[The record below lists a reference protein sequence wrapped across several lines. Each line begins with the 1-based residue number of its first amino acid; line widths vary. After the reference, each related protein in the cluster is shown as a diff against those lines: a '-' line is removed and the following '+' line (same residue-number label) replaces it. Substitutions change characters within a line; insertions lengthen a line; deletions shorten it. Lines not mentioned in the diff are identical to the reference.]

1 MTGTV
6 GAPHVPG
13 PRLASS
19 LPAVRFRL
27 VPTDDGFFDL
37 FRSSSENVVEC
48 AQRLKELI
56 DDFTDVETKHNRVI
70 DSERRGDE
78 ITRTILRRLSSTF
91 VTPFDRED
99 IHALAEE
106 LDDVVDDMLAV
117 SYLLQLTGVGVLLPE
132 VKEQADVMVKM
143 AEEVSALMNRL
154 EKMKGVEPHLDSID
168 RLESEGDAVY
178 RRTMARLFSGEYD
191 ALDVLKWKDIIEALE
206 AALNTLEDV
215 GDVVESIVLKHA

>member
-1 MTGTV
+1 
-6 GAPHVPG
+6 
-13 PRLASS
+13 
-19 LPAVRFRL
+19 VRFRL

-37 FRSSSENVVEC
+37 FRASSENVVAC

-56 DDFTDVETKHNRVI
+56 DDFRDVDAKHNLVV
-70 DSERRGDE
+70 DCERRGDE

-117 SYLLQLTGVGVLLPE
+117 SHLLQLTGVDDLLPE
-132 VKEQADVMVKM
+132 VKEQADVMVEM
-143 AEEVSALMNRL
+143 AKEVAALMDRL
-154 EKMKGVEPHLDSID
+154 EKMKGVHPHLDSID
-168 RLESEGDAVY
+168 RLESDGDAIY
-178 RRTMARLFSGEYD
+178 RRTMARLFSGEYN
-191 ALDVLKWKDIIEALE
+191 ALDVLKWKDIIQALE
-206 AALNTLEDV
+206 AALNTLEDI